1 METRKGPYDKM
12 LERERGREREK
23 EKKARG
29 RRGGQTTRRKR
40 EKPMGDY

>member
-12 LERERGREREK
+12 LERERGRERE